1 VKPAA
6 PYGTDPSGYPLDRF
20 GLSRPVWLLGWVSF
34 FTDTASE
41 MVYPLL
47 PLFLTQVLGAGAMS
61 LGVIEG
67 VAEAANSVLKVVSG
81 WLADRWDT
89 PKRLVLGGYG
99 LSSLVRPLIALV
111 TAWPQ
116 VLLLRFTDRLGK
128 GIRTSPRDAMLARFA
143 PGEHR
148 GRVYGFHRAMDHA
161 GAVMGPLA
169 ASAYLYF
176 NPEAYRSLFAW
187 TLVPGIIVV
196 LILLRVPES
205 RARDVRKDDGSVR
218 PERDTRSVRLQP
230 DQHPAAP
237 LSTPPHPSAPLST
250 PQHPSA
256 PLSTPQ
262 HPSAPLSTPQHPSA
276 PIPRRFYLAVTVILL
291 FSLGNASDAF
301 LLLRLSNLGVA
312 AVWIPLLWSALHVVK
327 VMSSIAGGAMSDRF
341 GRRTMIGLGWLVYAA
356 IYLAFGYVDH
366 RGTVI
371 AVFLAYGLYF
381 GLTEGVEK
389 AWVADM
395 APADRHGTA
404 FGIYNAA
411 LGIGT
416 LLASLLFGLLW
427 TRVSPASAFFTGG
440 GLALAAT
447 VLLYLLFPRNS
458 ANPTKS

>member
-1 VKPAA
+1 MKPAA

-47 PLFLTQVLGAGAMS
+47 PLFLTRVLGAGAMS

-67 VAEAANSVLKVVSG
+67 VAEAANSVLKIVSG

-205 RARDVRKDDGSVR
+205 RARDVRKDDGSVGSEPGGR
-218 PERDTRSVRLQP
+218 SSVRLQP
-230 DQHPAAP
+230 DQHPA
-237 LSTPPHPSAPLST
+237 TT
-250 PQHPSA
+250 
-256 PLSTPQ
+256 
-262 HPSAPLSTPQHPSA
+262 LSTPQHPSA

-327 VMSSIAGGAMSDRF
+327 VLSSIAGGAMSDRF

-447 VLLYLLFPRNS
+447 VLLYLVFPRNS